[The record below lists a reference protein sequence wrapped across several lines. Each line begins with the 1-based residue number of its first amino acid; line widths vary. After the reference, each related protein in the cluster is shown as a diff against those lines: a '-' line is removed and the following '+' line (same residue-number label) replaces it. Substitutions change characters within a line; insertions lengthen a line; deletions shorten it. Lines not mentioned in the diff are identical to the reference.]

1 MLTNVAKGGGLAKYW
16 QLLTNLAKSRP
27 LIWGVQKPPNLFD
40 IICDQPLVRKMMCNY
55 NQDDDRTS
63 LNSVWFKPWTA
74 THHLK
79 TLSLKVKL
87 WIRIWLLI
95 ILGFWLAVKVETL
108 TLQRYRAWLSRSWS
122 FSNRI
127 IVLCCPVYE
136 TISLSCLLRHTPAPM
151 RFCAGSKWTPSG

>member
-1 MLTNVAKGGGLAKYW
+1 MLPREGRGLGQILTIADKFS
-16 QLLTNLAKSRP
+16 QKPTINALLKRG
-27 LIWGVQKPPNLFD
+27 IWGVQKPPNLFD

-127 IVLCCPVYE
+127 IVLCCSVYE
-136 TISLSCLLRHTPAPM
+136 TISMFPLLPP
-151 RFCAGSKWTPSG
+151 